1 MNRCENWVW
10 SEALRGRNI
19 RISENG
25 KTLNTTEDTHGVA
38 MIDIP
43 LCEGKYSWKIRL
55 DKCLSRNS
63 YMIGVAERNLDLNSL
78 VSTKSFWG
86 LHLNGY
92 KYIKGCRA
100 NSR

>member
-1 MNRCENWVW
+1 
-10 SEALRGRNI
+10 
-19 RISENG
+19 
-25 KTLNTTEDTHGVA
+25 
-38 MIDIP
+38 MIDVP
-43 LCEGKYSWKIRL
+43 LCEGKYSWKISI
-55 DKCLSRNS
+55 DKCKSRNS

-100 NSR
+100 NSRCKQAKEGDIIEV